1 MDTRCYSERCV
12 HQNQESAVD
21 EEMIPLE
28 MVREHYGIWRWKIER
43 ESSSRLV
50 KIWAEIAAS
59 SIDDG
64 TKTELAN
71 VAWALASFEKAYDVL
86 IEDIVRAEKA
96 RNTGVPPVMKFLT
109 GPYEDSL
116 DYLIGMSLWMDL
128 ADVFVSYRTIVER
141 FGHLRRP
148 ARRKKI
154 PMDVADVERE
164 IQTLEARRLPELS
177 TKPATALAD
186 TVLHETWHPSGARTL
201 NFELY
206 WKGQETKTLDFAN
219 GDFRGSLEAL
229 VANTLKQ
236 VYEFILALLQRHTA
250 GSQNHT

>member
-1 MDTRCYSERCV
+1 M
-12 HQNQESAVD
+12 D
-21 EEMIPLE
+21 EETVSLQT
-28 MVREHYGIWRWKIER
+28 VREHYGIWRWKIER
-43 ESSSRLV
+43 ESSNKIV

-59 SIDDG
+59 SIDNG

-86 IEDIVRAEKA
+86 VEDIVRAEGA
-96 RNTGVPPVMKFLT
+96 RNTGVPPVMKFFT

-128 ADVFVSYRTIVER
+128 ADVLVSYRTIVER
-141 FGHLRRP
+141 FGHLKRP

-154 PMDVADVERE
+154 PMIVTDIERE

-186 TVLHETWHPSGARTL
+186 TVLHETWHPSGAHTL

-206 WKGQETKTLDFAN
+206 WKGTEPKTLDFTN
-219 GDFRGSLEAL
+219 GDFRGSLDAL

-236 VYEFILALLQRHTA
+236 VNEFILAVLQRHA
-250 GSQNHT
+250 MGS